1 MKLNST
7 TSQDYSNMFEVENT
21 THAVPRFRGA
31 HVSQSGAPKG
41 DPHRF
46 QCYNKRRLY
55 NKMIY
60 SKEIIVFGAARGGGA
75 LPYKRLKERYATGW
89 GRIFTTGLPIKRLHF
104 QKSY

>member
-21 THAVPRFRGA
+21 THAVRRFRGA

-46 QCYNKRRLY
+46 QCYNKNLKNY
-55 NKMIY
+55 KDVFGGP
-60 SKEIIVFGAARGGGA
+60 IVFLHSGERGHVAA
-75 LPYKRLKERYATGW
+75 LLTLKAKWFAT
-89 GRIFTTGLPIKRLHF
+89 LN
-104 QKSY
+104 